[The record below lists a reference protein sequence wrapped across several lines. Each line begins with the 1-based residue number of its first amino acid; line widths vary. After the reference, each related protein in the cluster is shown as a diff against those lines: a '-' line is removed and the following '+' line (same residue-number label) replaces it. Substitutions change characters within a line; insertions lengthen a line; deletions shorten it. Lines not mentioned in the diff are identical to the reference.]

1 MRTRHVWKASLE
13 FMWVE
18 LLWEPQLHLSVAR
31 ELFERIESE
40 ELGSFACSAA
50 GHENHKAAHR
60 LPERDGL

>member
-1 MRTRHVWKASLE
+1 
-13 FMWVE
+13 MWVE